1 MEHGYCLILS
11 VNTVLITYDIK
22 IQYMIEGRYH
32 QNTSPDPV
40 SIQIYKLIYYLTPE
54 SNVFPINKGTHKL

>member
-1 MEHGYCLILS
+1 MEHCYCLILS
-11 VNTVLITYDIK
+11 VNTALIIYDIK
-22 IQYMIEGRYH
+22 IQYMIGGGYH
-32 QNTSPDPV
+32 PNTSLDAV